1 KEDPNAAAREIES
14 KIKAGEFDVRRLAK
28 SEILSQNPEAYRKKI
43 ETGGKPRRASAEV
56 ALMLGDQARMGDRI
70 SYFISPKEKGKT
82 ADWQRALPVERFD
95 KERLPYDPSY
105 YVKKLNDWRKRYAP
119 FSPEL
124 AEDPD
129 QGTLFG

>member
-1 KEDPNAAAREIES
+1 
-14 KIKAGEFDVRRLAK
+14 
-28 SEILSQNPEAYRKKI
+28 
-43 ETGGKPRRASAEV
+43 
-56 ALMLGDQARMGDRI
+56 MLGDQARMGDRI

-95 KERLPYDPSY
+95 KERLPCDASY

-124 AEDPD
+124 VEDPD